1 MLGLCHVQPGLCEAV
16 ASFRIHWCPECGGII
31 HPIIRSHRARIH
43 WRCVACRLTHWDEER
58 LRVDHVDTATWGN
71 YLRAQVET
79 PRIKQQEFYGWQ
91 LKLALDD
98 TPNSA
103 HPVPC

>member
-1 MLGLCHVQPGLCEAV
+1 MV
-16 ASFRIHWCPECGGII
+16 SYRIAWCPECGGII
-31 HPIIRSHRARIH
+31 DPIIRSHRARIH
-43 WRCVACRLTHWDEER
+43 WRCIVCRWTYDREQDLK
-58 LRVDHVDTATWGN
+58 VDHVDAPTWGS

-98 TPNSA
+98 CASPAT
-103 HPVPC
+103 C